1 MLDSTYT
8 HTTETISIDVTNFL
22 KRKHIR
28 KGNSEKLFEANLF
41 VLKSEQVFYKRNIYK
56 YYQNGLIPCR
66 ACRGP
71 RR

>member
-41 VLKSEQVFYKRNIYK
+41 VLKSEQVFLQKKHI
-56 YYQNGLIPCR
+56 
-66 ACRGP
+66 
-71 RR
+71 